1 MIESNSLPVLGFGIA
16 GYRSF
21 GQEEQRFGPCS
32 QINLLIGQNNSGKS
46 NALRFLQ
53 DRYRLLLPSSG
64 SFPIPDLLEKHIST
78 RDVALRA
85 SIALRVKNETRV
97 QWEQ

>member
-1 MIESNSLPVLGFGIA
+1 MGVHEFLPILGFGIA

-21 GQEEQRFGPCS
+21 REREQRFAPCG

-53 DRYRLLLPSSG
+53 SRYFLLAPYAG
-64 SFPIPDLLEKHIST
+64 GFPKHEGLERHIST
-78 RDVALRA
+78 QEFH
-85 SIALRVKNETRV
+85 NP
-97 QWEQ
+97 Q